1 MPLAGQAGRRYEPG
15 RGETMPQAIKDAV
28 NVLLKLA
35 IIAGIAVFLFYYA
48 KGAGIGRYLY
58 IANGELEYVMDT
70 ATGVIYQGG
79 YSMNH
84 INGQESTGGKPKK

>member
-1 MPLAGQAGRRYEPG
+1 
-15 RGETMPQAIKDAV
+15 MPQRLKDLV
-28 NVLLKLA
+28 DVLYKLA
-35 IIAGIAVFLFYYA
+35 VIAGIAVFLYCYA
-48 KGAGIGRYLY
+48 SGRSVGRYLY

-84 INGQESTGGKPKK
+84 VTGQESSGGKPKK

>member
-1 MPLAGQAGRRYEPG
+1 MSQRC
-15 RGETMPQAIKDAV
+15 KDFVDVLFKIAV
-28 NVLLKLA
+28 
-35 IIAGIAVFLFYYA
+35 IAGIAVFLHLYA
-48 KGAGIGRYLY
+48 GGRSVGRYLY

-84 INGQESTGGKPKK
+84 ITGKESPTGRPKK